1 MQNIRLTDPIFFRYS
16 CFNIS
21 IIWLAESIFDTS
33 QLKMFKQLYI
43 SMQKIKLIHSAAL
56 ETADLGI
63 LKSISWEHFW
73 PCPTK
78 NLQTIFYV
86 SWIYAKNKSIH
97 QFLFQKILIQKF
109 CDLIEEKQFW
119 PNLLKIFKSSFI
131 FL

>member
-1 MQNIRLTDPIFFRYS
+1 MQNIRLTDPVFFRYS
-16 CFNIS
+16 CFKIS

-73 PCPTK
+73 PCSTK

-86 SWIYAKNKSIH
+86 SWIYAQNKSIH
-97 QFLFQKILIQKF
+97 RFLFQKNLIQKF
-109 CDLIEEKQFW
+109 CDLIEEEQFL
-119 PNLLKIFKSSFI
+119 PNLLKIFKSPFI